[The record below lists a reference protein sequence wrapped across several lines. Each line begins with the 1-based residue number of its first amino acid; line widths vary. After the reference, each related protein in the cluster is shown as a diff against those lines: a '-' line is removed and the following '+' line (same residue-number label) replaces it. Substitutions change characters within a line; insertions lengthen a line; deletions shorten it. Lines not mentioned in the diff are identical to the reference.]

1 MSAASVKLRPNKTA
15 ATRSVGLETLTS
27 WRLRFDAN
35 KCVAAIAVV
44 KGRNEANSRSRRLR
58 RMSSG
63 SAALRNRVMLLCA
76 IHTPPMNAKLTK

>member
-1 MSAASVKLRPNKTA
+1 MSAARVKLRPNRTA
-15 ATRSVGLETLTS
+15 ATRSVGLEILIS

-35 KCVAAIAVV
+35 KCVAAMAVV
-44 KGRNEANSRSRRLR
+44 KGRNETNSRSTRLS
-58 RMSSG
+58 RMRSG